1 MLAPLSSKYFE
12 ILSHPIRFAILTYID
27 ISSKSYSDIM
37 EGISSET
44 EIKSNKLNFHLKK
57 MLDEEVL
64 VKNDKSYSLSELG
77 LKLLS
82 LVFQF
87 ENLDKKQVTLQEV
100 DDDEI
105 QSEPEPNPEIST
117 SLVDKGF
124 PIIRKFDGLSPLI
137 SVFEYFEGKNFEY
150 MEENYSLELPEPIS
164 TETDPLH
171 WLRNFSQNLSPLL
184 TNEKSKEWLVDRYLK
199 LGYGTRGLQ
208 DYGLMDASLSVPPL
222 DSLFGSILDLLTIR
236 GKVGLY
242 AKTGMGKSRISL
254 YTASYWLRK
263 HKTPVFYIQNPHFLH
278 ESDFD
283 KFQEI
288 LMTNVGKERRSP
300 KYLVIIE
307 DAHLTNKGQLTK
319 LIQLIAGASNKTYS
333 VFVSFTEIQILNE
346 DYRSEL
352 TNFDQ
357 IMELRRECIPD
368 EYADS
373 LDLQKHWETLRPFF
387 NEWIKWVAADI
398 LFDYLPNVE
407 LKREKLNIYHSPWS
421 FVVSLGFLKGSLAKL
436 QNSGSVNSFPLV
448 LYYFLAQMY
457 IMRGEKS
464 LSLSSLKEIFQNYLK
479 DELEM
484 SFGVEWERQY
494 ISLLNSWTD
503 PMSRLLPPFKYIQK
517 DHTLIKEGFI
527 YFYHLEWANEVCNY
541 LDSANKQLASNFD
554 KFFAFSFPLV
564 YKIWNVLKEKNLL
577 TTESYSSWLR
587 DNLRFELSAKNELM
601 LTTLVLNTKQKT
613 ALQSFKLS
621 DTELSNLQQ
630 SELVN
635 WMFIKSIINS

>member
-12 ILSHPIRFAILTYID
+12 ILSHPIRFAILNYID
-27 ISSKSYSDIM
+27 VSSKSYSDIM
-37 EGISSET
+37 EGISSDT

-82 LVFQF
+82 LVYQF
-87 ENLDKKQVTLQEV
+87 ENLDKKPVNLQDVE
-100 DDDEI
+100 DEED
-105 QSEPEPNPEIST
+105 QSETKPAPQASE
-117 SLVDKGF
+117 SLIDKGF
-124 PIIRKFDGLSPLI
+124 PVIRKFDGLSPLI

-150 MEENYSLELPEPIS
+150 MEENFSLELPEPIS
-164 TETDPLH
+164 TETNPLQ
-171 WLRNFSQNLSPLL
+171 WIKTFTQNLSPLI
-184 TNEKSKEWLVDRYLK
+184 TDEKSKDWLVDRYLK

-222 DSLFGSILDLLTIR
+222 DSLFESIVDLLSIR
-236 GKVGLY
+236 GKIGLY

-263 HKTPVFYIQNPHFLH
+263 HKTPVFYIQNPHFLPVG
-278 ESDFD
+278 DFD

-288 LMTNVGKERRSP
+288 LMTNVGKERKSP
-300 KYLVIIE
+300 KYLIIIE
-307 DAHLTNKGQLTK
+307 DAHLTNKDQLSK
-319 LIQLIAGASNKTYS
+319 LIKLIAGASNKTYS

-346 DYRSEL
+346 NYRSEL
-352 TNFDQ
+352 TNIEQ
-357 IMELRRECIPD
+357 IEELRREVIPD
-368 EYADS
+368 EYAVS
-373 LDLQKHWETLRPFF
+373 LDLQKHWETLRPYF

-407 LKREKLNIYHSPWS
+407 IKREKLNIYHSPWS

-464 LSLSSLKEIFQNYLK
+464 LALSSLKEIFHNYLK
-479 DELEM
+479 DELEL
-484 SFGVEWERQY
+484 SFGKEWEKQY

-503 PMSRLLPPFKYIQK
+503 PMSRLLPPFKYVQK
-517 DHTLIKEGFI
+517 DRTLLKEGFI

-541 LDSANKQLASNFD
+541 LDSSNKQLASNFD

-564 YKIWNVLKEKNLL
+564 YKIWVILKDKNLSS
-577 TTESYSSWLR
+577 TESYSSWLR
-587 DNLRFELSAKNELM
+587 DNLRFELSAKNEIM

-613 ALQSFKLS
+613 ALKNFKLS
-621 DTELSNLQQ
+621 ESELSQLKQ